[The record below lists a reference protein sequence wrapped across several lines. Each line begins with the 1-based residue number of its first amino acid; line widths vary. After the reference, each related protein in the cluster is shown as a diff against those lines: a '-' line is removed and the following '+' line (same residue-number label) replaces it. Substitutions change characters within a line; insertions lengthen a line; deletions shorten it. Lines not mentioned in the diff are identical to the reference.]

1 MARCRPKRDT
11 VGLFVRRF
19 RCSGSEFLETRIVP
33 ERIEH
38 WIEPEQRGSK
48 RRNLSEKL
56 IAIVSARARRRFSRS
71 ADRRGAGPRRAA
83 VLGRRSS
90 ALAPRR
96 EHAVQFPIAAKLTPS
111 RLPTPRL

>member
-1 MARCRPKRDT
+1 MARCRPRRDT

-38 WIEPEQRGSK
+38 WIEPEQRRSE
-48 RRNLSEKL
+48 RQNLSEKL

-71 ADRRGAGPRRAA
+71 ADRRVVGPKLA
-83 VLGRRSS
+83 VAPTARS
-90 ALAPRR
+90 
-96 EHAVQFPIAAKLTPS
+96 
-111 RLPTPRL
+111 